1 MRNVESVTKVC
12 AAEKKQKSQNG
23 SRIAGRAVVYVV
35 LTIMS
40 VIWILPILWLL
51 LQSFSAEPGMES
63 VQHFIPTS
71 LTFNNYIYLFTG
83 VVENA
88 DGVLVYSD
96 FNFLGMFLNTLL
108 VAVVSCL
115 VSTLFVLLTSFA
127 FSRLR
132 FKARQPMMKLILVLG
147 MFPGFLSMIV
157 LYQVLKLFGMIPSLL
172 GLIICYIGGAG
183 MGYYISKGFFD
194 TIPKSIDEAAKIDGA
209 SQLRIFWSII
219 LPLAKPIIIYTVLT
233 SFIAPW
239 GEYIFSSYIFGDN
252 SSFYTVAVGL
262 SRMID
267 IGTGTASNA
276 AIYWKQF
283 CAGSVVVA
291 LPISILFIFMQKYYV
306 GGVTGGAVKG

>member
-1 MRNVESVTKVC
+1 MKNCQTVTAVC
-12 AAEKKQKSQNG
+12 SSTKKNKSQTG
-23 SRIAGRAVVYVV
+23 SRIAGRIVVYIV
-35 LTIMS
+35 LTLMS
-40 VIWILPILWLL
+40 IIWILPILWLL
-51 LQSFSAEPGMES
+51 LQSFSNEPGMQS
-63 VQHFIPTS
+63 IQHFIPES
-71 LTFNNYIYLFTG
+71 FTFNNYIWLFQG
-83 VVENA
+83 VVQDAN
-88 DGVLVYSD
+88 GVLVYSD

-108 VAVVSCL
+108 VAVVSCV

-132 FKARQPMMKLILVLG
+132 FKARQPMMKVILVLG

-157 LYQVLKLFGMIPSLL
+157 LYQVLKLFNMVPSLI

-183 MGYYISKGFFD
+183 MGYYICKGFFD

-209 SQLRIFWSII
+209 SQLKIFWSII

-233 SFIAPW
+233 SFISPW

-283 CAGSVVVA
+283 CAGSVVIA

-306 GGVTGGAVKG
+306 EGVTGGSVKG